1 MQTMQK
7 RLISALMLLLL
18 GACAEMPSHAP
29 IDDRTATRHQQKS
42 KDQKDSST
50 QAAVVP
56 DAPGFYT
63 VKKGDTLRKIAQ
75 QFSQTVRDISDWNT
89 LSNPNDIKVGQV
101 LRVAPPEGTQVASVP
116 MDTGLETKPLDS
128 KPAASSAP
136 APGIPGL
143 KTGPQGTKVAYT
155 DQAWTDMQR
164 GEPSAARSLE
174 APKKPEAIT
183 GGKFIWPTEGRI
195 VSSFDPS
202 RKGIDIAGQSGQPIM
217 AVGDG
222 TVLYAKNM
230 RGYGNLVILD
240 HGDGLVS
247 AYAHNKTILVKEGQ
261 TVARGQRI
269 AEMGDTDADAVK
281 LHFEIRQLGKPVDPV
296 GLLPSR

>member
-1 MQTMQK
+1 MQK
-7 RLISALMLLLL
+7 RLISALLLLL
-18 GACAEMPSHAP
+18 LAACAEMPSRAP
-29 IDDRTATRHQQKS
+29 IDDRTASRNPQKS
-42 KDQKDSST
+42 KEQKDASA
-50 QAAVVP
+50 QAAIAP

-75 QFSQTVRDISDWNT
+75 QFTQTVRDISDWNS
-89 LSNPNDIKVGQV
+89 LSNPNDIKVGQQ

-116 MDTGLETKPLDS
+116 MDTGLESKPLDG
-128 KPAASSAP
+128 KPAASSTP
-136 APGIPGL
+136 STGMSGL
-143 KTGPQGTKVAYT
+143 KTGPLGNKIAYT
-155 DQAWTDMQR
+155 DQAWSDMQR
-164 GEPSAARSLE
+164 GEPSAARSLD
-174 APKKPEAIT
+174 APKKPEAAA
-183 GGKFIWPTEGRI
+183 GGKLIWPTEGRI

-202 RKGIDIAGQSGQPIM
+202 RKGIDIAGQAGQPVM
-217 AVGDG
+217 AAGDG

-230 RGYGNLVILD
+230 RGYGNLVIVD

-296 GLLPSR
+296 GMLPSR